1 MGLLRS
7 IKKLFADPKL
17 IIRVEELESGPVVVD
32 GAIRVGPGALTSP
45 IKSQPCVAFFYTAS
59 HRVVGRAA
67 QATER
72 PLRNVEV
79 FAPFELELEDGRLD
93 AVPRVPGAFAAA
105 DHQELA
111 SSHYEGFRATEEI
124 VPTRAR
130 VRLHGDARRKGE
142 TWVLTYRRLEIL
154 SKAKPGKG
162 AGAGAAV
169 KKAKRVR

>member
-17 IIRVEELESGPVVVD
+17 VTRVDAFESGPVVVD
-32 GAIRVGPGALTSP
+32 GAIRVDPTGALTSP

-59 HRVVGRAA
+59 HRVVGRSA

-79 FAPFELELEDGRLD
+79 FAPFELELEDGRID
-93 AVPRVPGAFAAA
+93 AVPRIPGAFTSA

-111 SSHYEGFRATEEI
+111 SSHYQGFLATEEI

-142 TWVLTYRRLEIL
+142 AWVLTYRRLEIL

-162 AGAGAAV
+162 
-169 KKAKRVR
+169 KRGR